1 MKQVECNKCGRYF
14 DVEDNAEWGYCPFC
28 ENDNVE
34 VPKRFEQWGYES
46 FKDNETSEIKSDYIE
61 LLNKQNDK
69 IKVLE
74 KALELAC
81 EEINRVEAKFG
92 SAYIRANGYLV
103 DYFKTKAKEMI
114 KSE

>member
-1 MKQVECNKCGRYF
+1 MCKSQKTNYTKLYTKYQASLR
-14 DVEDNAEWGYCPFC
+14 DI
-28 ENDNVE
+28 
-34 VPKRFEQWGYES
+34 S
-46 FKDNETSEIKSDYIE
+46 FMQSKLIE
-61 LLNKQNDK
+61 LTMK
-69 IKVLE
+69 IDLLE

-103 DYFKTKAKEMI
+103 DYFKNEAKEMM